1 MVKSCVVKKVLI
13 TGGAGFIGSHLV
25 DLLIEKGYQVRVLD
39 SFHPQ
44 VHRERPTYLNPS
56 CEYIEG
62 DIRDRRLLSSLI
74 AEAEGIFHFAS
85 RVGVGQSMYQVEE
98 YVDENVRGTSVLLDI
113 LANEK
118 HNIQKLVVAS
128 SMSIYG
134 EGAYKCERCGVIY
147 PVEREENDLRERIWE
162 LKCPDCNTTVEPIP
176 TSEDKPLH
184 PTSIYAQT
192 KRDQEEMSLLIGK
205 TYGIPT
211 VALRFFNVFGSR
223 QALSNPYTGVVA
235 IFSSRIMNGNPPV
248 IFEDGKQ
255 TRDFI
260 HVKDVAEACFLSYEK
275 EEANFQV
282 FNVGRG
288 KPVSIREIS
297 RLLQKIL
304 KKEVGE
310 EITGRFRKGDIRHCI
325 ADISKLKKLLS
336 FEPHYSLEEGMEE
349 LLYWMQKEKPED
361 NLLQALQE
369 LKGRRLVE

>member
-1 MVKSCVVKKVLI
+1 MVKSSMLKKVLV

-25 DLLIEKGYQVRVLD
+25 DLLVEEGYQVKTLD
-39 SFHPQ
+39 SFHTQ
-44 VHRERPTYLNPS
+44 VHKEKPTYLNPA

-62 DIRDRRLLSSLI
+62 DIRDRKLLSSLV
-74 AEAEGIFHFAS
+74 ADVEGIFHLAS
-85 RVGVGQSMYQVEE
+85 RVGVGQSMYQIEE
-98 YVDENVRGTSVLLDI
+98 YVDENVRGTAVLLDI

-118 HNIQKLVVAS
+118 HNIKKLVVAS

-134 EGAYKCERCGVIY
+134 EGAYNCDACGVVY
-147 PVEREENDLRERIWE
+147 PVEREVSDLRQGMWE
-162 LKCPDCNTTVEPIP
+162 MKCPHCKAVVHPIP
-176 TSEDKPLH
+176 TPENKPLC

-192 KRDQEEMSLLIGK
+192 KRDQEEMCLLIGK

-235 IFSSRIMNGNPPV
+235 IFSSRIINGNPPI

-260 HVKDVAEACFLSYEK
+260 HVKDIAKACFLSYEK
-275 EEANFQV
+275 EEADYQV
-282 FNVGRG
+282 FNLGRG
-288 KPVSIREIS
+288 KPVSIGEIS

-325 ADISKLKKLLS
+325 ADIAKLKKFLS
-336 FEPHYSLEEGMEE
+336 FEPRYSLEEGMEE
-349 LLYWMQKEKPED
+349 LLYWMQNEQPED
-361 NLLQALQE
+361 NILKALQE
-369 LKGRRLVE
+369 LEGRRLVE